1 MYLKK
6 HICVFVCLYLYSF
19 ASPSSISHFSALNQ
33 ISTCSP
39 SLFLQVSFILD
50 SFLDYCLKIALW
62 IWNKKETCVVKW
74 FLSFIHMSFSHQC
87 LILHFVQSFPLWF
100 VLQLFNSNRSVLDSS
115 EELFKEKKWWNMFV
129 FIWSTCLAI

>member
-39 SLFLQVSFILD
+39 SLLLQVSFILD

-62 IWNKKETCVVKW
+62 IWNKKRNMCNEMVLVFHSYVIFPTNAWSYISSKV
-74 FLSFIHMSFSHQC
+74 FTFDSFFSC
-87 LILHFVQSFPLWF
+87 LIPIDLSWILLRNCLRKKKDEICLFSSDLH
-100 VLQLFNSNRSVLDSS
+100 
-115 EELFKEKKWWNMFV
+115 
-129 FIWSTCLAI
+129 A